1 MSGDRPVVAAF
12 DVDGTLTQRD
22 CVRPF
27 LELVGG
33 RRGLVLAC
41 ARTPVRSLRAV
52 LRRDRDRLKEVV
64 VGGVLRGRPVDEVEA
79 LGRRFA
85 TTVRETMMRVDTLAR
100 LDWHRRSGHRVVLVS
115 ASLRPYL
122 DPLGELLGVDAVL
135 CTDGEAIDGRY
146 TAALAGGNCRA
157 AEKAVRLRGWL
168 EGHGLSDADIWAYGD
183 SRGDRELLECAHHP
197 VWVAGTTVSAVP
209 LEVDP

>member
-1 MSGDRPVVAAF
+1 VNGERPVVAAF

-33 RRGLVLAC
+33 RRGLVMAC
-41 ARTPVRSLRAV
+41 ARTPVRSAGAV
-52 LRRDRDRLKEVV
+52 LRLDRDRLKELV
-64 VGGVLRGRPVDEVEA
+64 VGGVLRGRRVDDVES
-79 LGRRFA
+79 LGRQFA
-85 TTVRETMMRVDTLAR
+85 TVVRETMMRMDTLAR
-100 LDWHRRSGHRVVLVS
+100 LDWHRCNGHRVVLVS

-135 CTDGEAIDGRY
+135 CTDGEVIDGLY
-146 TAALAGGNCRA
+146 TASLAGGNCRA
-157 AEKAVRLRGWL
+157 SEKATRLCRWMDDHDLVGA
-168 EGHGLSDADIWAYGD
+168 EVWAYGD

-197 VWVAGTTVSAVP
+197 VWVAGTTVRAVP